1 MTQHPKEALNDALK
15 EAMKN
20 KDSQRRDAL
29 RLLTSALKQLEVDSQ
44 RELSAEEALDV
55 LQKEAKKRRE
65 SITEYD
71 KAGRTEQ
78 AEKERYELALIEEFL
93 PRQLSPE
100 EVTALIKETIAQ
112 VGATSPKEMGKVMGV
127 LQPKIKG
134 IADGKVVSEMV
145 KSLLSQ

>member
-100 EVTALIKETIAQ
+100 EVVALIKETIAQ
-112 VGATSPKEMGKVMGV
+112 LGATSPKEMGKVMGV